1 MMDHKRDLAEWC
13 WQHQLPPPLYDRE
26 AVGPSTQVLI
36 INTLINALIA
46 IFTNTL
52 INTVITISIN
62 TIIATLITTLTA
74 TNTVLLFSQ
83 PGGRHKL
90 HVLPG

>member
-36 INTLINALIA
+36 IA
-46 IFTNTL
+46 ILTNTL
-52 INTVITISIN
+52 INTFITISIN